1 MTSQTGILSTV
12 CCFFTAANAGLSST
26 RSRTYRPMP
35 TSTMDSRNGIRQP
48 QLLKSSSEVLPCT
61 SLTSP
66 VDSSRPS
73 GTPSCGQLA
82 KKPRRRWLPHSI
94 DISTEPPHSPPTP
107 MPCRIRRITSR
118 IGAAMPQLAR
128 PGSRPIR
135 NVAMPMIISVV
146 TRVALRPIRS
156 P

>member
-1 MTSQTGILSTV
+1 MTSQTGILCTV
-12 CCFFTAANAGLSST
+12 CSFFTAAKAGLSST
-26 RSRTYRPMP
+26 RNRTYRPTP

-48 QLLKSSSEVLPCT
+48 QLLKSASEVLPCT
-61 SLTSP
+61 SLTMP

-82 KKPRRRWLPHSI
+82 KKPRRRCEPHSI
-94 DISTEPPHSPPTP
+94 DSSTEPPHSPPTP
-107 MPCRIRRITSR
+107 MPWMIRRTTSR
-118 IGAAMPQLAR
+118 IGAAMPQVAR

-135 NVAMPMIISVV
+135 NVAMPISISVH